1 MSYRLIKIFSS
12 FVAIFFVVT
21 MFAGCTPNY
30 ETISPEEAQ
39 KIINSEKDY
48 ILIDVRTPEE
58 FEKKHIPNA
67 VLLPIEEIRKGSV
80 EKVLPDK
87 KQKILIYCWT
97 GRRAE
102 DSADMLV
109 EMGYSN
115 VINFGGLVEWKG
127 DVEGSEVD

>member
-1 MSYRLIKIFSS
+1 MAYSLIKIFSS
-12 FVAIFFVVT
+12 FVAIFFVVI
-21 MFAGCTPNY
+21 MFSGCTPNY

-39 KIINSEKDY
+39 KILAEEKDY
-48 ILIDVRTPEE
+48 ILIDVRTLSEY
-58 FEKKHIPNA
+58 EKKHIPGA
-67 VLLPIEEIRKGSV
+67 ILLPIEEIRNGSV

-102 DSADMLV
+102 DSAVMLA

-115 VINFGGLVEWKG
+115 VINFGGLVEWEG
-127 DVEGSEVD
+127 EVEGSEVD